1 MNAVNLGCRLMLA
14 IVFALAALGKARGHK
29 PFEEF
34 IQTLENFGLP
44 RFLAGAPLAA
54 TLILA
59 EATSALLLLVG
70 MGAGYVLALL
80 LLAGFTLG
88 LAWVIHREKK
98 VACRCFG
105 ASNAPVSAAH
115 LVRNGLL
122 LAITVIGAVTH
133 AAGSG
138 GLAVGMGVIAGTVGA
153 LAGLFVTRWDDL
165 VFLFQGPQSLAALS
179 RTRRD

>member
-1 MNAVNLGCRLMLA
+1 MLA
-14 IVFALAALGKARGHK
+14 MVFALAALGKARGRK
-29 PFEEF
+29 PFEDF
-34 IQTLENFGLP
+34 IQTLKSFGLP
-44 RFLAGAPLAA
+44 RALAGAPLAA

-59 EATSALLLLVG
+59 EAASALLLLVG

-80 LLAGFTLG
+80 LLVGFTLG
-88 LAWVIHREKK
+88 IAWVIRQGKK

-122 LAITVIGAVTH
+122 LTITVVGAVSH
-133 AAGSG
+133 EAASG

-165 VFLFQGPQSLAALS
+165 VFLFRGPQSLAALS
-179 RTRRD
+179 RTRRN